1 MGDTSSTIRKIF
13 IRGAAVQDL
22 KDSQKGGKRRA
33 VRRSNATAKIRK
45 TQEGGDGVPGSSLAS
60 DQNYTAAAKLTQTL
74 KGGGV
79 DTLTGTAP
87 QNPTAGKTPAMEAAL
102 AVGTAPRVPTAPAPV
117 SSSFG
122 PQNGGKLQ
130 LLPAKKKKTSKL
142 VLAPPAGHH
151 APKKVAIPVTKTRK
165 IRVQLAGL
173 KKRMTKA
180 KAISKDSRDKSITE
194 IRSVLEEA
202 HLIKPAK
209 EGKTVPE
216 SVLRDIYKDYLQLRN
231 RAL

>member
-1 MGDTSSTIRKIF
+1 MGDTSSTVRKIS

-33 VRRSNATAKIRK
+33 VRRTGKIRK
-45 TQEGGDGVPGSSLAS
+45 TQEGGDGVPGPSLAS

-74 KGGGV
+74 KGGGI

-87 QNPTAGKTPAMEAAL
+87 QNPIAVKTPAMNAAL
-102 AVGTAPRVPTAPAPV
+102 AVGTAPRVPTAAPPI

-151 APKKVAIPVTKTRK
+151 APKKVATPVTKTRK